1 MWKSKL
7 VLGKNFESYFLLWKV
22 GNITTYLF
30 FSDQLY
36 LEIAVYLVYI

>member
-1 MWKSKL
+1 MWKSE
-7 VLGKNFESYFLLWKV
+7 LGSGKHFESYFLLWKV

-36 LEIAVYLVYI
+36 LEIAAYLVYI